1 MAPPHRAA
9 IHPVGADPA
18 MTEARSGGAWRDLW
32 GARRA
37 RLWIAACAL
46 AAWLPALGVPFRGW
60 LDFSAFYVAA
70 RFVGSADVSRLEPVV
85 RFQAEHGLPIT
96 PFVYPAGIAL
106 AYVPLTLLPYGLAGL
121 VHVVLMFLILLAA
134 LRLGADLFGLPT
146 RWAMLGGLAWAPAA
160 AGVLSGQNTSA
171 ALLLVMLAAAAL
183 RPVDPA
189 RSPDASRSPST
200 ARDSVAATRRSE
212 SIAGALVIVLA
223 NKPQLAAPLWG
234 LFFLRQ
240 RWLAL
245 VIAVIGGMVFHYA
258 TGVVATGGNA
268 LWPLDWLDTLRTYT
282 VEDFRANSWQAV
294 SLPAFL
300 ARMDLL
306 LGATGFPV
314 LAMLGFVVGGLV
326 VLASLRAMRQWDAPS
341 AIALACAA
349 GLVISP
355 HAWVYHA
362 TLLLPGIALFARR
375 AWDRGWPWQD
385 RWLLALAYA
394 LAVIWPL
401 GGLVGF
407 VPLLAVVTA
416 APLVLLGIGPLA
428 QFGRAEGKGTTPAG
442 AV

>member
-1 MAPPHRAA
+1 VPPGAA
-9 IHPVGADPA
+9 TRSVTTGTA
-18 MTEARSGGAWRDLW
+18 MTEARSPGAWRDLW
-32 GARRA
+32 DARRA
-37 RLWIAACAL
+37 RLWIVACAL
-46 AAWLPALGVPFRGW
+46 AAWLPALGVAFRGW

-70 RFVGSADVSRLEPVV
+70 RFVGSPDVSRLEPVV

-106 AYVPLTLLPYGLAGL
+106 AYVPLTVLPYELAGL
-121 VHVVLMFLILLAA
+121 VHMVLMFLILLAA

-146 RWAMLGGLAWAPAA
+146 RWALLGGLAWAPAA
-160 AGVLSGQNTSA
+160 AGVLSGQNTSV
-171 ALLLVMLAAAAL
+171 ALLLVVLAAGAL
-183 RPVDPA
+183 RSA
-189 RSPDASRSPST
+189 IRH
-200 ARDSVAATRRSE
+200 SE
-212 SIAGALVIVLA
+212 SIAGVVVILLA

-245 VIAVIGGMVFHYA
+245 GVAVIGGIVFHYA
-258 TGVVATGGNA
+258 LGVVATGGNA

-282 VEDFRANSWQAV
+282 VEDFRANAWQAV

-300 ARMDLL
+300 ARIDLL
-306 LGATGFPV
+306 VGATGFPV
-314 LAMLGFVVGGLV
+314 LAMLGFGLGGLV
-326 VLASLRAMRQWDAPS
+326 VIASLRAMRLWDASS
-341 AIALACAA
+341 AVALACAA
-349 GLVISP
+349 GLVVSP

-385 RWLLALAYA
+385 RWLVAVTYA
-394 LAVIWPL
+394 LAVTWPL

-407 VPLLAVVTA
+407 VPLLVVVTA

-428 QFGRAEGKGTTPAG
+428 RFGPAEKQGTTRARP
-442 AV
+442 V